1 MKKLIALSLV
11 LAIMAACTTVPI
23 TGRRQMNLLPESQM
37 MGMAVTSYSQFVTTN
52 PMVPVTDARAQ
63 QVKEIGEK
71 IAAAATRYLKIKGAS
86 DRVAGFKW
94 DFQLAES
101 NEVNA
106 WCMPGGKVVFYT
118 GILPFVKMQM
128 ALQL

>member
-71 IAAAATRYLKIKGAS
+71 MAAAATRYLKIKGAS
-86 DRVAGFKW
+86 DRVAHVLYCLLGLDILLGWFP
-94 DFQLAES
+94 DTY
-101 NEVNA
+101 
-106 WCMPGGKVVFYT
+106 KVRT
-118 GILPFVKMQM
+118 GVIERHF
-128 ALQL
+128 